1 MKTIIVALAILSAA
15 STTTFA
21 QVKQTTTHKHQKNKV
36 ATKYTCAM
44 HPEVVKSK
52 PGKCPKCGMK
62 LTAMKTKKTTA
73 TQKTDTKS

>member
-1 MKTIIVALAILSAA
+1 MALAILLAA

-21 QVKQTTTHKHQKNKV
+21 QEKQTTTHKHQKAKV
-36 ATKYTCAM
+36 ATKYTCEM

-62 LTAMKTKKTTA
+62 LVAMKSKKTSG
-73 TQKTDTKS
+73 KTEPKM

>member
-1 MKTIIVALAILSAA
+1 MKTIIMALAILLAA

-21 QVKQTTTHKHQKNKV
+21 QAKQSTTHKHQKTKV
-36 ATKYTCAM
+36 ATKYTCEM

-62 LTAMKTKKTTA
+62 LTAVKSKKITT